1 MLNRRQEDMT
11 MNNSFSFSLHE
22 NSPSWLEAYYH
33 QINDS
38 AATKRRLQMEREKHP
53 VNKTG
58 DTSISQ
64 ENYDN
69 SLYTIFFSG
78 EKVHHIHLVHRAAI
92 RHWRH
97 KEISASELLEL
108 NHDPSTSYQNL
119 KAVLAGPGEAELQT
133 YEIDQESTYHPPAT
147 KLEEDTYCYG
157 MGLDRTC
164 LEVFLT
170 EAAKEKTLHD
180 YFLGKRKRPAL
191 QETFNFGP
199 SITSQNQEQTVPD
212 MKLFEQSLLASE
224 VRARAALARIINA
237 DNIQFA
243 KLAEDIS
250 SDVRMSIL
258 ENEKCPSEVIE
269 QLCRDANPQVASA
282 AKERLGYL

>member
-1 MLNRRQEDMT
+1 

-22 NSPSWLEAYYH
+22 ISPSWLEAYYQQLH
-33 QINDS
+33 DS

-53 VNKTG
+53 FNKAG

-108 NHDPSTSYQNL
+108 NQSPSSSYQNL

-147 KLEEDTYCYG
+147 KLEEDTYSYG

-164 LEVFLT
+164 LEIFLT
-170 EAAKEKTLHD
+170 EAAKEKALHD

-191 QETFNFGP
+191 QETFNIGP
-199 SITSQNQEQTVPD
+199 SITSENQELTVPD
-212 MKLFEQSLLASE
+212 MKLFDQSILASE
-224 VRARAALARIINA
+224 VRARATH
-237 DNIQFA
+237 
-243 KLAEDIS
+243 
-250 SDVRMSIL
+250 
-258 ENEKCPSEVIE
+258 
-269 QLCRDANPQVASA
+269 
-282 AKERLGYL
+282 RLSLNVKK